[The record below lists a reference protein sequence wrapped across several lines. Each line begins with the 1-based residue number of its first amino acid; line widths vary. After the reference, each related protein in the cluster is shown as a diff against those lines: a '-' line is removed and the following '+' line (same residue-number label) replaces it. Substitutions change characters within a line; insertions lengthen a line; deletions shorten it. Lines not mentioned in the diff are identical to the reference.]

1 MKWAG
6 ILKDTCLFYANLP
19 NFQIKLTFD
28 NWYAIMSL
36 IKSVI
41 IFCALLKIDILEKK
55 EECRKMKK
63 ILSVVLIAMMLATA
77 VPAQV
82 FAQEESAAS
91 QTTSALEDTSSIAS
105 EDVSDT
111 TSDIESSP
119 ETETS
124 STVSDEA
131 TSSEDNTT
139 VSKTEDTSEVTS
151 EEETEEEP
159 EDLETEEEEEPEEAL
174 PDDRTQA
181 LLDRLSNATPM
192 LMAAKASTDDFAQ
205 SLKAFP
211 KSYHSALEALHK
223 QYPNWK
229 FKAIDT
235 GLDWE
240 DVVNGECKGLVQGS
254 ASDLIKSNAA
264 GDYDPATGKY
274 TQRDAGGWVRTT
286 KANTAYFVDPRN
298 FLDTKRVFMFEANT
312 FDKSAHTQ
320 AGVEAILKG
329 TFMSNKKISYK
340 DTKGKTVNLSQTYG
354 QVIYQAGV
362 DSGVSPYYLASKIR
376 QEVTINGQP
385 SGSISGTYEGYEG
398 YYNFYNIGA
407 SDGSAPIKNGL
418 KYASGSGSYERP
430 WTSPPLAIVGGAK
443 FIGNSYI
450 LKGQNTGY
458 FQRFNVNPDAYYDT
472 YTHQYMTSIFG
483 AASEASSSY
492 NAHNNM
498 GTLSDSKVFYIPV
511 FDNMPDKNSKVTI
524 NKSKK
529 TGKVVTASSSLKVRK
544 TASPSGSVIV
554 SLPKGTKVTI
564 LDGSTYTV
572 QNYDTSTLSS
582 PFWLHISASVEGK
595 TYTGYVSADYVTA
608 DADFTLTQGAKKTLS
623 VKKTGTTGPIYY
635 ETSDPAVATVNSK
648 GEVTAV
654 GKGTAMIYA
663 QTGGGSFDVVGV
675 QVNAGS
681 SASYKVT
688 FNANGGSV
696 STSSKTVKYGSTYGT
711 LPTPTRSGYDFK
723 GWYTAKSGGTK
734 ITSSSKVSITKN
746 TTLYAQW
753 EKKATEKLVTY
764 KTNTAVNYRT
774 GPGTSYKVVATLSKG
789 KSVSVVEGYSK
800 SANGYTWSKIKIS
813 GKYYYVASKYLTKS
827 DSSSGGSSGSTEKLV
842 TYKTNTAVNYRT
854 GPGTSYKVVAT
865 LSKGKSV
872 SVVSGYSKSANGY
885 TWSKIK
891 ISGKY
896 YYVASKYLTKSGS
909 SSGSSSSSGGS
920 SSETLI
926 TYTTT
931 TAVNY
936 RTGPGTSYKVVATL
950 SKGKSVSVVSGYS
963 KSANGYTWSKIKISG
978 KYYYVA
984 SKYLKK
990 NASSSGS
997 GSSSAEKLATYK
1009 ATTTVHYRTGA
1020 GTSYK
1025 SAGLLYSGSK
1035 VSVVSGYSK
1044 SANGYTWYK
1053 IKKNSKYYYVASKYL
1068 KKA

>member
-1 MKWAG
+1 
-6 ILKDTCLFYANLP
+6 
-19 NFQIKLTFD
+19 
-28 NWYAIMSL
+28 
-36 IKSVI
+36 
-41 IFCALLKIDILEKK
+41 
-55 EECRKMKK
+55 MKK

-91 QTTSALEDTSSIAS
+91 QTTSALEDTSSTAS

-151 EEETEEEP
+151 
-159 EDLETEEEEEPEEAL
+159 EEEPEEAL

-211 KSYHSALEALHK
+211 KSYHSALQALHK

-240 DVVNGECKGLVQGS
+240 DVVNAECKGLVQGS

-298 FLDTKRVFMFEANT
+298 FLDTKRVFMFEENT
-312 FDKSAHTQ
+312 FEESSHTE

-329 TFMSNKKISYK
+329 TFMSNKQISYK
-340 DTKGKTVNLSQTYG
+340 DTNGKTQKENQTYAEA
-354 QVIYQAGV
+354 IYKAGKE
-362 DSGVSPYYLASKIR
+362 SGASPYYLASKIV
-376 QEVTINGQP
+376 QEVTKDGQP
-385 SGSISGTYEGYEG
+385 SGSVTGTYSGYEG

-407 SDGSAPIKNGL
+407 YDGSNPIKNGL
-418 KYASGSGSYERP
+418 KYASGKGSYNRP
-430 WTSPPLAIVGGAK
+430 WTRPSTSIIGGAE
-443 FIGNSYI
+443 FIANLYI
-450 LKGQNTGY
+450 LKGQYTGY
-458 FQRFNVNPDAYYDT
+458 LQRFNVAPDAYYDT

-483 AASEASSSY
+483 AASEAGSSY
-492 NAHNNM
+492 NAHNKA

-529 TGKVVTASSSLKVRK
+529 TGKVVTTSSPLTMRK
-544 TASPSGSVIV
+544 TPSASGSSVV

-564 LDGSTYTV
+564 LDGSTHAV
-572 QNYDTSTLSS
+572 QNYSTSVLSS

-909 SSGSSSSSGGS
+909 SSGSSGSSGGS